1 MVSKALAVVLLPAVM
16 LATLAVLRVAA
27 RFDPPDDER
36 AFTVTV
42 VETMLLL
49 AVIQFLVL
57 GWNLGDVVSM
67 DAVLVGAVLW
77 AITLVGYS
85 YHRTGTVS
93 RA

>member
-57 GWNLGDVVSM
+57 GWNLGYVVSM